1 MKQRVLRFL
10 LYLAGKLGGTLSTD
24 SGDQRLILN
33 LELQIAELRAD
44 RDLYRDLVLQE
55 FPHREELP
63 TPSAEASEPSEPQ
76 AGVIQVRDWKSA
88 RRIRARAARD
98 KRDHKEDPVHREP
111 AS

>member
-1 MKQRVLRFL
+1 M

-33 LELQIAELRAD
+33 LESQIAELRAD

-63 TPSAEASEPSEPQ
+63 TPSAEASEPQ

-111 AS
+111 AG